1 MIKGTEWT
9 MVKVWHDED
18 EPTEYKIKVQYEY
31 EWITN
36 NDPYYQELH
45 THIEV
50 IEWPDGITEST
61 KKMINNQLPNVLDD
75 ILSGIGEEDYDRQS
89 E

>member
-1 MIKGTEWT
+1 

-18 EPTEYKIKVQYEY
+18 EPTEYKIKVEYGY

-36 NDPYYQELH
+36 NDPHYQELH